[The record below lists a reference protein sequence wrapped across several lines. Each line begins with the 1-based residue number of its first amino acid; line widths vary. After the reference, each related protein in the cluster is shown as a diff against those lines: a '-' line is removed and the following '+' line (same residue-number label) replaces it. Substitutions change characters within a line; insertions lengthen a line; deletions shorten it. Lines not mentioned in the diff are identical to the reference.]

1 MIEFTAKI
9 AGYAI
14 AIKALYPET
23 KEVFRDYLTEEQPSV
38 TIESSEELIVA
49 ERQLLREADVEEKLP
64 VDSFSDAEIESNF
77 MYREVA
83 EQLSMQEIVLIHGSA
98 VAVDGEGYIFV
109 APSGTGKSTH
119 VRLWRKVFGSRAV
132 MINDDKPLLQ
142 CADDG
147 ITVCGSPW
155 DGKHHLSTSISV
167 PLKAICFLERG
178 EENHIVAISNTEGF
192 MPMLKAIYHSKEAER
207 EACILRSLQHIRQ
220 KTSFYRLW
228 CNMEPDA
235 AVISYTGMNN
245 NRLQSPSQ

>member
-1 MIEFTAKI
+1 MVEFTAKI

-38 TIESSEELIVA
+38 TIESSKELIVA
-49 ERQLLREADVEEKLP
+49 ERQLLKKADVEEKLP
-64 VDSFSDAEIESNF
+64 VEDFTDAEIESNF
-77 MYREVA
+77 LYREVA

-119 VRLWRKVFGSRAV
+119 VRLWRKVFGDRAV
-132 MINDDKPLLQ
+132 MINDDKPLLK
-142 CADDG
+142 CSADG
-147 ITVCGSPW
+147 IIVCGSPW
-155 DGKHHLSTSISV
+155 DGKHHLSTNSSV

-178 EENHIVAISNTEGF
+178 KENHIVAISNTEGF

-220 KTSFYRLW
+220 KTSFFRLW
-228 CNMEPDA
+228 CNMEPNA
-235 AVISYTGMNN
+235 ATVSYEGMKHE
-245 NRLQSPSQ
+245 RCI